1 MSRYLGP
8 VCRLCRREGIKLM
21 LKGARCESAK
31 CPMEKQGR
39 SNPPGMHAWRRGKGS
54 GYGVR
59 LREKQKV
66 KRYYGLLERQFMLCY
81 RKAERGTENTG
92 TALLSLLERRLDNVV
107 CKLGFGHSRKA
118 ARSLIVHGHIY
129 VNGKRLDR
137 PGYLIRQ
144 GDRVSVKPAD
154 RSRNLVRQNIQSLGG
169 VTPQPWLQLSAEQLE
184 ATVVSLPTRDDVQ
197 IPVEE
202 QLIVE
207 MCSR

>member
-1 MSRYLGP
+1 
-8 VCRLCRREGIKLM
+8 M

-54 GYGVR
+54 AYGVR

-66 KRYYGLLERQFMLCY
+66 KRYYGLLEQQFMLCF

-107 CKLGFGHSRKA
+107 CKLGFAQSRKA

-129 VNGKRLDR
+129 VNGRRLDR
-137 PGYLIRQ
+137 PGYLVQQ
-144 GDRVSVKPAD
+144 GDRIGVKPAD
-154 RSRNLVRQNIQSLGG
+154 RSRNLVRQNVQSLGG
-169 VTPQPWLQLSAEQLE
+169 VTPQPWLQLNAEQLE
-184 ATVVSLPTRDDVQ
+184 ATVVSLPGRDDVQ